1 LKHSGI
7 SKVRNPVLNTSNTQL
22 LCESPGE
29 YLNQV
34 SNSEIF
40 ELNSQTL
47 EFCRHIAGSSKIAA
61 IALVDNYSMKT
72 LNERTIHE
80 VMLVIHN
87 FQPRLMSYVK
97 TVNNKTIF
105 VFAVDQWIFERDVDR
120 GFLGEAIASKLI
132 FHYLTLEGYG
142 YLHENEVALKK
153 RLTLEL
159 LENLVVNFPELTHR
173 IRILPQY
180 FMYEVFS
187 NRLRVFPLLA
197 YNLVNLTSW
206 LQDEQQSLSSYNQA
220 LKQLESE
227 EKISISNG
235 YVTITK
241 KFIKQCQ
248 DPKIK
253 IINLSKNMPRTLFT
267 AIFGVLPQLMNIV
280 SQNTEIF
287 LKTQK
292 IIWIRQPDPICR
304 FIDPQKYVFFQTAEG
319 LVSLSDKIDMKG
331 FAQRVI
337 LKGQGGN
344 VEVKP
349 IGGVLN
355 DVYLIDAFGGG
366 VETKVIAKRFKDWS
380 GLKWFPLTLW
390 SFGAKSFAVSGQA
403 RLAKECA
410 ISEFLLNEGFNV
422 PKILHVSNAERIV
435 FMEYIDGVNLS
446 EAIKKV
452 AMSTDPATLK
462 EVLLKIE
469 RVGEI
474 LAKVHS
480 HNVTLGDTKPDNV
493 LIKQDGTIFLID
505 FEQATKVGEIDKAW
519 DIAVFLYYSGHYL
532 QPFHSSAK
540 AEFVAKA
547 FINGYLKD
555 GGSPDD
561 IREAGTPKYTRVF
574 SIFTQPPMMRAIS
587 DVCKKTELTAGEVHG

>member
-1 LKHSGI
+1 M
-7 SKVRNPVLNTSNTQL
+7 NQLNS
-22 LCESPGE
+22 
-29 YLNQV
+29 
-34 SNSEIF
+34 SENF
-40 ELNSQTL
+40 ELNRQTL
-47 EFCRHIAGSSKIAA
+47 DFCRHIAGSSKIAA

-72 LNERTIHE
+72 LNERTTHE
-80 VMLVIHN
+80 IMLIIHN
-87 FQPRLMSYVK
+87 FQPRLMSYLK

-105 VFAVDQWIFERDVDR
+105 VFAVDQWIFERDVER

-132 FHYLTLEGYG
+132 FPYLALQGEG

-180 FMYEVFS
+180 FLYEVFS

-197 YNLVNLTSW
+197 YDVVNLMSC
-206 LQDEQQSLSSYNQA
+206 LQNEEHSLRSYNEA
-220 LKQLESE
+220 LMQLEAE
-227 EKISISNG
+227 EKITISNG
-235 YVTITK
+235 YATITK

-248 DPKIK
+248 DPRIK

-292 IIWIRQPDPICR
+292 ISWIRQPDPAIR

-331 FAQRVI
+331 FAQRVL
-337 LKGQGGN
+337 LKGQGGDIK
-344 VEVKP
+344 VEPV
-349 IGGVLN
+349 GGMLN

-410 ISEFLLNEGFNV
+410 ISDFLLSEGFNV

-435 FMEYIDGVNLS
+435 FMEYIEGVNLS

-452 AMSTDPATLK
+452 ATSKDPTTVK
-462 EVLLKIE
+462 DVLDKIE
-469 RVGEI
+469 KVGEVFAQI
-474 LAKVHS
+474 HS
-480 HNVTLGDTKPDNV
+480 RNVTLGDTKPDNV

-505 FEQATKVGEIDKAW
+505 FEQATKEEKGDKAW
-519 DIAVFLYYSGHYL
+519 DIAVFLYYTGHYL
-532 QPFHSSAK
+532 QPFNSGVK
-540 AEFVAKA
+540 AEVVVKA
-547 FINGYLKD
+547 FISGYLK
-555 GGSPDD
+555 GGGNADD
-561 IREAGTPKYTRVF
+561 IKEAANPKYTRVF
-574 SIFTQPPMMRAIS
+574 SIFTQPPMIRAIS
-587 DVCKKTELTAGEVHG
+587 EACKKQS